1 MSREDRW
8 ILPEGID
15 ELLPPAAWQLEQLRR
30 GLLDLYHGWGYD
42 LVLPPFVEFLDSLLV
57 GTGSD
62 LDLQTF
68 KLIDQLS
75 GRMLGIRA
83 DMTPQVAR
91 IDAHGLKQP
100 HPTRL
105 CYMGTVLHTR
115 NDGFGGSRAPLQ
127 VGAELYGH
135 TGLESDLEI
144 LTLML
149 ATLEHAGIHDVH
161 LDLGHVGIFQGLM
174 RQAEL
179 DAEQEARLFEILQR
193 KARPELAALLTELA
207 LPRELHRMLLALVEL
222 HGGVETLDRAERD
235 LAASDAEVR
244 AALVTLSRIVAGIQ
258 RHHPDLSLHLDL
270 AELRGYHY
278 HTGLVFAVYTPGQ
291 GQEIARGG
299 RYDHIGEA
307 FGRARSATGFS
318 ADLKKLLALGTP
330 PAAPRSAIRAPSNP
344 DDARLRQR
352 IEALR
357 KQGERVVTLLPGTA
371 PPLDCDRQLVRHGGE
386 WHIEPLSSHPGPSHP
401 GPPTPRND

>member
-30 GLLDLYHGWGYD
+30 SLLDLYHSWGYE

-68 KLIDQLS
+68 KLIDQVS

-91 IDAHGLKQP
+91 IDAHGLKQT

-115 NDGFGGSRAPLQ
+115 NDGFGGSRSPLQ

-149 ATLEHAGIHDVH
+149 ATLERTGIREVY

-174 RQAEL
+174 QQAGL
-179 DAEQEARLFEILQR
+179 DAEREARVFEILQR
-193 KARPELAALLTELA
+193 KARPELAALLTELNP
-207 LPRELHRMLLALVEL
+207 PRELHRMLLALVDL
-222 HGGVETLDRAERD
+222 HGGVDILDRAEHD
-235 LAASDAEVR
+235 LATADDEVHR
-244 AALVTLSRIVAGIQ
+244 ALMTLRRIVDGI
-258 RHHPDLSLHLDL
+258 RRYRSDLPLHLDL

-278 HTGLVFAVYTPGQ
+278 HTGLVFAVYAPGQ

-299 RYDHIGEA
+299 RYDHIGES

-318 ADLKKLLALGTP
+318 ADLKKLLLLGM
-330 PAAPRSAIRAPSNP
+330 APSSSRPAIRAPSNP
-344 DDARLRQR
+344 DPRLLRY
-352 IEALR
+352 IETLR
-357 KQGERVVTLLPGTA
+357 EQGERVVTSLPDT
-371 PPLDCDRQLVRHGGE
+371 PPPGGCDRQLVRHGTE
-386 WHIEPLSSHPGPSHP
+386 WHIEPLPS
-401 GPPTPRND
+401 TL

>member
-30 GLLDLYHGWGYD
+30 TLLDLYHGWGYE

-91 IDAHGLKQP
+91 IDVHGLKQT

-115 NDGFGGSRAPLQ
+115 NDGFGGSRSPVQ

-149 ATLEHAGIHDVH
+149 ATLEHAGIHDIC

-174 RQAEL
+174 RQAGPGA
-179 DAEQEARLFEILQR
+179 DQEARLFEILQR
-193 KARPELAALLTELA
+193 KARPELVELLAELNP
-207 LPRELHRMLLALVEL
+207 PRELHRMLLTLVEL
-222 HGGVETLDRAERD
+222 HGGVEVLDRAEQD
-235 LAASDAEVR
+235 LAAADDMVHQ
-244 AALVTLSRIVAGIQ
+244 ALATLRRIVDGI
-258 RHHPDLSLHLDL
+258 RRDRPELPLHLDL

-318 ADLKKLLALGTP
+318 ADLKKLLLLGTP
-330 PAAPRSAIRAPSNP
+330 PVASRPAIRAPSDP
-344 DDARLRQR
+344 DPELARH
-352 IEALR
+352 IAALR
-357 KQGERVVTLLPGTA
+357 DRGERVVTTLPGT
-371 PPLDCDRQLVRHGGE
+371 PPPGGCDRQLIRHGPE
-386 WHIEPLSSHPGPSHP
+386 WRVEPLPS
-401 GPPTPRND
+401 TL

>member
-1 MSREDRW
+1 MSQEDRW

-15 ELLPPAAWQLEQLRR
+15 ELLPPVAWRLEQLRR
-30 GLLDLYHGWGYD
+30 DLLDLYHGWGYD

-91 IDAHGLKQP
+91 IDAHGLKQA

-115 NDGFGGSRAPLQ
+115 SDGFGGSRSPLQ

-144 LTLML
+144 LTLLL
-149 ATLEHAGIHDVH
+149 ATLERASIHDVH
-161 LDLGHVGIFQGLM
+161 LDLGHIGIFRGLM
-174 RQAEL
+174 HQADL
-179 DAEQEARLFEILQR
+179 VPEQEAQLFEILQR
-193 KARPELAALLTELA
+193 KARPELIELLAGMT
-207 LPRELHRMLLALVEL
+207 LPSALHRMLLALVEL
-222 HGGVETLDRAERD
+222 HGGVDILDRAEHD
-235 LAASDAEVR
+235 LAGANEEVQGALITLRRVAE
-244 AALVTLSRIVAGIQ
+244 GIH
-258 RHHPDLSLHLDL
+258 RHHPAIPLHLDL
-270 AELRGYHY
+270 AELRGYRY
-278 HTGLVFAVYTPGQ
+278 HTGLVFAAYTPGQ

-299 RYDHIGEA
+299 RYDHIGES
-307 FGRARSATGFS
+307 FGRARPATGFS
-318 ADLKKLLALGTP
+318 VDLKKLLLLGT
-330 PAAPRSAIRAPSNP
+330 ADVVPRTSICAPSDP
-344 DDARLRQR
+344 DPGLRRQ
-352 IEALR
+352 IEELR
-357 KQGERVVTLLPGTA
+357 RQGERVLSLLPGT
-371 PPLDCDRQLVRHGGE
+371 PPPTGCDRRLVRHGAD
-386 WHIEPLSSHPGPSHP
+386 WHVEPL
-401 GPPTPRND
+401 PPTF